1 MFWLIL
7 FLLSS
12 ITTFGLLFP
21 MLKIAGACSQEEEYL
36 EIRATYEKR
45 FGKPLETQS
54 KGDGNVL

>member
-12 ITTFGLLFP
+12 ITTFGLIFP
-21 MLKIAGACSQEEEYL
+21 MLKIAGECSQAEEYQ
-36 EIRATYEKR
+36 EFKAAYEKR
-45 FGKPLETQS
+45 FGKPLDTQS